1 MKNLLIVE
9 SPTKANT
16 ISRYLSKDFD
26 VIATKGHLEDLPKSK
41 LGIDIDNDFNPEY
54 VLLKDRKK
62 ILQELKKAVSK
73 TDNIYIATDPDR
85 EGEAIGWHTLNLL
98 KIKDSGSVKRIVFHE
113 VTKDAILNAIK
124 NAGILNMNLVDA
136 QQARRV
142 LDRVV
147 GYKLSPLL
155 WTKIRYGLSAGRV
168 QSVALKFI
176 VERERERESFV
187 TEEYWSID
195 VIFNINNIPIEFSL
209 SKINGKSIKI
219 INAEQSSKIS
229 NEIKEGKHTVFDVKT
244 YKVVKKPTSPYTTSS
259 LQQDA
264 NNKLGF
270 SSKKTMMLAQR
281 LYEGIKINGENTGLI
296 TYMRTDSTNLSTD
309 AISKIRNYISS
320 NFEKRYLPDRPNI
333 YKTKSK
339 LAQEAHEAIRP
350 SYMDKSPERIKEI
363 VEPSLYKLYKLI
375 WDRAIAS
382 QMSDAIYN
390 NLKISIESIYK
401 NNKYL
406 LTSTIST
413 VEFDGFKKLLNTSDK
428 DESVNI
434 DIRSLSDIKDVLL
447 KDVIETQHFTE
458 PPARYN
464 DASLVKEME
473 KSGIGRPSTYAS
485 IISTLISRG
494 YIVREKRYFYPT
506 DVGFVVNDFLSKY
519 FPEIVNTEF
528 TSNMED
534 KLDSVAKGT
543 IVWKKLIKDF
553 YFPFVEKIQEKEG
566 TISKTEVTNLGKSEE
581 KCPECGK
588 EMIVKLGK
596 YGKFLSCIDYPQ
608 CKGMKSMDRDDLE
621 VIEEKCPECNSEL
634 IFKKGRFGKFI
645 ACSNYPNCK
654 YTKSMT
660 EQYKKELKE
669 KCPECKKGNIVELK
683 NKRGSIFYGCSRYP
697 KCKFTISSLDKLN
710 K

>member
-26 VIATKGHLEDLPKSK
+26 VVATKGHLEDLPKSK

-62 ILQELKKAVSK
+62 ILQDLKKAVSK

-98 KIKDSGSVKRIVFHE
+98 KIKDSGSVKRVVFHE

-124 NAGILNMNLVDA
+124 NAGVLNMDLVDA

-176 VERERERESFV
+176 VDREREREAFV

-195 VIFNINNIPIEFSL
+195 VIFNINNVPIEFSL
-209 SKINGKSIKI
+209 SKINGKSAKI
-219 INAEQSSKIS
+219 INADGSSKIS

-244 YKVVKKPTSPYTTSS
+244 YKVVKKPVPPYTTSS

-281 LYEGIKINGENTGLI
+281 LYEGIKINGKNTGLI

-309 AISKIRNYISS
+309 AVSKMRNYISS
-320 NFEKRYLPDRPNI
+320 NFDNKYLPDKPNI

-350 SYMDKSPERIKEI
+350 SYMDKNPESIKGI

-401 NNKYL
+401 DNKYL

-413 VEFDGFKKLLNTSDK
+413 VEFDGFKKLLNTGNR

-434 DIRSLSDIKDVLL
+434 NVRSLSDIKNVSL
-447 KDVIETQHFTE
+447 KDVVEAQHFTE

-506 DVGFVVNDFLSKY
+506 DVGFVVNDFLSTY

-528 TSNMED
+528 TSDMED
-534 KLDSVAKGT
+534 KLDAVAKGT
-543 IVWKKLIKDF
+543 ILWKKLIKDF
-553 YFPFVEKIQEKEG
+553 YFPFVNKIEEKEG
-566 TISKTEVTNLGKSEE
+566 TISKNEVTNLGTSEE

-588 EMIVKLGK
+588 DMIIKLGK

-608 CKGMKSMDRDDLE
+608 CKGMKSMDVDDSE
-621 VIEEKCPECNSEL
+621 VIEEKCPECNSDL

-654 YTKSMT
+654 YTRSLRD
-660 EQYKKELKE
+660 QYKKELKE

>member
-229 NEIKEGKHTVFDVKT
+229 NEIKEGKHTVFDVNK
-244 YKVVKKPTSPYTTSS
+244 YLLVKKPTSPYTTSS

-553 YFPFVEKIQEKEG
+553 YFPFLHSG
-566 TISKTEVTNLGKSEE
+566 
-581 KCPECGK
+581 P
-588 EMIVKLGK
+588 
-596 YGKFLSCIDYPQ
+596 
-608 CKGMKSMDRDDLE
+608 
-621 VIEEKCPECNSEL
+621 
-634 IFKKGRFGKFI
+634 
-645 ACSNYPNCK
+645 
-654 YTKSMT
+654 
-660 EQYKKELKE
+660 
-669 KCPECKKGNIVELK
+669 
-683 NKRGSIFYGCSRYP
+683 
-697 KCKFTISSLDKLN
+697 
-710 K
+710 